1 MDGSIM
7 RAALARNRNARA
19 LTVLVAVVA
28 LVTVTAA
35 AGGGE
40 HVSGPRVLVIG
51 DSILNFSQTDVSNA
65 LTAAGWQALVDG
77 RSGTTIEEWD
87 ELVGPDAAL
96 ARPDVAV
103 VELGT
108 NDCNLTCDDLS
119 AAIDSIVEQLIANG
133 AGAVIWLNVQTMR
146 SPPIPGAPLYP
157 VHADYVNYAIEQAA
171 VRWPQMQVVD
181 FSTVFGAHPEWH
193 IADGFHPNALGEQ
206 ALAFLINAT
215 LHQWLPGSH

>member
-1 MDGSIM
+1 MKAVPPRSRNM
-7 RAALARNRNARA
+7 RA
-19 LTVLVAVVA
+19 LVALVAIVA
-28 LVTVTAA
+28 LVTITAA
-35 AGGGE
+35 AGGDE
-40 HVSGPRVLVIG
+40 HVTGTRVLVIG

-65 LTAAGWQALVDG
+65 LAVSGWQPVVDG
-77 RSGTTIEEWD
+77 RSGGTIEEWD
-87 ELVGPDAAL
+87 ALVGPDASL

-108 NDCNLTCDDLS
+108 NDCNNTCDDLGS
-119 AAIDSIVEQLIANG
+119 AIDGIVEQLIEHG
-133 AGAVIWLNVQTMR
+133 AGAVLWLNVQTVR

-181 FSTVFGAHPEWH
+181 FSSVSAEHPEWH

-206 ALAFLINAT
+206 ALAFLISAT
-215 LHQWLPGSH
+215 LHQWFPGH